1 MNSIKNEKLYGI
13 EALRGIAALVVAIG
27 HNRGMFGQIELG
39 SLMDRLTAN
48 AIFGVEIFFI
58 ISGFIISYSTRN
70 INSPSLRNTASFLV
84 KRIFRIY
91 PVYFVILAVYVA
103 LFYRNIY
110 TGVAEDG
117 TLSTVNIIKSFFLI
131 PLDWNSLPPY
141 YGWGTIIVSWSL
153 AYEMYFYI
161 VFALSMSI
169 SIKYRALIASIV
181 LVSISILLPVIFN
194 GNITIDAQ
202 RYYFNGGYLLS
213 HFGFIGNPIVFDF
226 ILGMIIAQVLPSIN
240 KFKINNGVINSLAIA
255 LLGFSFVFWLNGI
268 SEGHGLTK
276 SAYIAFAIV
285 SCVIILERN
294 SVFVFNKVLISLGTI
309 SYSLYLIHVP
319 VIKYI
324 ELYGQTI
331 GLNTNIRSL
340 PLYIS
345 SLTISVCLAYVIF
358 NVIEKPFINA
368 GARIAKKISG

>member
-1 MNSIKNEKLYGI
+1 
-13 EALRGIAALVVAIG
+13 
-27 HNRGMFGQIELG
+27 
-39 SLMDRLTAN
+39 MDRLTAN

-70 INSPSLRNTASFLV
+70 IKSPSLRNTASFLV

-110 TGVAEDG
+110 TGIPEGGA
-117 TLSTVNIIKSFFLI
+117 LSTVNIIKSFFLI

-141 YGWGTIIVSWSL
+141 YGWGAIIVSWSL

-181 LVSISILLPVIFN
+181 LVSVSVLLPVIFN
-194 GNITIDAQ
+194 GNFTIDAQ

-226 ILGMIIAQVLPSIN
+226 ILGMIIAQALPLIN
-240 KFKINNGVINSLAIA
+240 KVKINNGIINSIAIA

-276 SAYIAFAIV
+276 SAYIAFTIV

-294 SVFVFNKVLISLGTI
+294 SVFVFNKMLISLGTI

-331 GLNTNIRSL
+331 GLNTDIRSL
-340 PLYIS
+340 PLYLS
-345 SLTISVCLAYVIF
+345 SLTISVCLSYVIF